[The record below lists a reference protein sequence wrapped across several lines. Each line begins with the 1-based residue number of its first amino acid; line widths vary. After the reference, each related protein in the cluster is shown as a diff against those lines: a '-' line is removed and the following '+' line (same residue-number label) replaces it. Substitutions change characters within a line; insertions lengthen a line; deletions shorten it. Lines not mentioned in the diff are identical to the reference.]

1 MILRTR
7 NIQFNLLLAQQWTP
21 VLGDDF
27 VLLKLADEHVH
38 LVRVGL
44 ESVSSQRLESLGWTK
59 EVRVFADVLDLIGN
73 IEARQSRGQSC

>member
-7 NIQFNLLLAQQWTP
+7 DIQFNLLLAQQWTP